1 MARAIVPAQQ
11 SQSGIK
17 ITNGITLAWPYTWQ
31 YHQEGNRDIRLDFLR
46 GLCLFII
53 IANHIGYFPAYTMF
67 ITGGGYF
74 LVSAAEGFIFI
85 SGLVLGLVYGPRII
99 KDGLHGSTSKIL
111 HRAWTLYLWNIIVA
125 LAYLALAYFTPMHTR
140 AEAVPAPPSFSLDL
154 VIKLVTLQKSFGWS
168 DLLATYAI
176 LLAFAPVVF
185 YALVHKKTWWVL
197 GLSWAFWFGYQVAP
211 GDFSPTLGTF
221 PIFAW
226 QVLFINALVIGF
238 HREQIKEFFSR
249 FAKWK
254 LYLPLGVGFL
264 ALLTFGIA
272 WIYNGAFENNQD
284 LVWYFNWAFDK
295 LALRPA
301 RMLTFIVFFLVFYLI
316 LTYAWEP
323 LRKALGWL
331 FSPLGQNSLYV
342 YILHGFVVSIFFNI
356 PSYGTLS
363 PFFHTLGHITAVL
376 MLWLLVKNRVLFK
389 VIPR

>member
-11 SQSGIK
+11 TQSGIK
-17 ITNGITLAWPYTWQ
+17 ITNGITLAWPRTWQ

-74 LVSAAEGFIFI
+74 LISAAEGFIFI

-99 KDGLHGSTSKIL
+99 KDGLQASTSKIL
-111 HRAWTLYLWNIIVA
+111 QRAWTLYLWNIIVA
-125 LAYLALAYFTPMHTR
+125 LAYLALAYFTPFHTR
-140 AEAVPAPPSFSLDL
+140 AEATPPPPAFSLDL
-154 VIKLVTLQKSFGWS
+154 VIKLVTLQQSFGWS

-185 YALVHKKTWWVL
+185 YALVHKKTLWVL
-197 GLSWAFWFGYQVAP
+197 GLSWTFWVGYQVAP
-211 GDFSPTLGTF
+211 GDFNPTLGTF

-226 QVLFINALVIGF
+226 QVLFINALVIGY
-238 HREQIKEFFSR
+238 HREQIKEFFGR

-254 LYLPLGVGFL
+254 LYLPLAAGFL

-272 WIYNGAFENNQD
+272 WIYNGAFEDNQD
-284 LVWYFNWAFDK
+284 LVWYFHWAFDK
-295 LALRPA
+295 IALRPG
-301 RMLTFIVFFLVFYLI
+301 RMLAFIVFFLVFYLV

-323 LRKALGWL
+323 LRKSLGWL

-356 PSYGTLS
+356 PDYGALS
-363 PFFHTLGHITAVL
+363 PFFHTLGHIGAVV
-376 MLWLLVKNRVLFK
+376 MLWFLVKNRVLFK